1 MLFRSLHLFAED
13 EPVDIWDL
21 EKKSE
26 EKSLDIILENEDSN
40 EVNIKVKKNDLNNS
54 INIIES
60 NQLEKNKITI
70 VGLYDPEDNGLKIDM
85 FANKKKE
92 KSKQF
97 IILPYESERVIV
109 DRLRLLVY
117 LMKIDLILA
126 IETSSTIC
134 GVAVIEKEHTLSVV
148 EKSADRKHAEILPE
162 FIETALEKSQKTVS
176 DLDAIAVSIGPG
188 TFTGLR
194 IGLGTA
200 KGLAYSHDLP
210 IVPVPTLASM
220 ALGLQ
225 KKAPEKGISFSHGK
239 RIFYQ
244 EFNWKNNLPNAMDKP
259 LVGDIDEF
267 SEKFNSSTFQW
278 NCESIFTDTIS
289 FIGAKPSA
297 EYVALLAYY
306 YSDKWLIE
314 KPYDLVPEYIA
325 PFEMNNKKI

>member
-1 MLFRSLHLFAED
+1 M
-13 EPVDIWDL
+13 DIR
-21 EKKSE
+21 
-26 EKSLDIILENEDSN
+26 
-40 EVNIKVKKNDLNNS
+40 
-54 INIIES
+54 
-60 NQLEKNKITI
+60 T
-70 VGLYDPEDNGLKIDM
+70 
-85 FANKKKE
+85 
-92 KSKQF
+92 
-97 IILPYESERVIV
+97 V

-117 LMKIDLILA
+117 LMKVNLILA

-134 GVAVIEKEHTLSVV
+134 GAAVIEKENTLSVV
-148 EKSADRKHAEILPE
+148 EKLANRKHAEILPE
-162 FIETALEKSQKTVS
+162 FIETALEKSQKTVG

-225 KKAPEKGISFSHGK
+225 KKTPEKGISFSHGK

-244 EFNWKNNLPNAMDKP
+244 EFNWKNNLPNVIDKP
-259 LVGDIDEF
+259 MVGDIDEF
-267 SEKFNSSTFQW
+267 REKLSSSTFQW
-278 NCESIFTDTIS
+278 NCESIFTDTN
-289 FIGAKPSA
+289 FFLGAKPSA
-297 EYVALLAYY
+297 ENVGLLAYY

>member
-1 MLFRSLHLFAED
+1 M
-13 EPVDIWDL
+13 DIR
-21 EKKSE
+21 
-26 EKSLDIILENEDSN
+26 
-40 EVNIKVKKNDLNNS
+40 
-54 INIIES
+54 
-60 NQLEKNKITI
+60 T
-70 VGLYDPEDNGLKIDM
+70 
-85 FANKKKE
+85 
-92 KSKQF
+92 
-97 IILPYESERVIV
+97 V

-148 EKSADRKHAEILPE
+148 EKLTNRKHAEILPE
-162 FIETALEKSQKTVS
+162 FIETALEKSQKTVG

-244 EFNWKNNLPNAMDKP
+244 EFNY
-259 LVGDIDEF
+259 IDEF
-267 SEKFNSSTFQW
+267 RDKLSSSTFQW
-278 NCESIFTDTIS
+278 NCESIFTDTNS
-289 FIGAKPSA
+289 FIVAKPSA